1 MSRSRLLLAGWMALI
16 VAGTSGVTAQEQVTD
31 LSRLAATLDF
41 TGRGVHGWLEQL
53 GARVADPPRERL
65 LAVSVT
71 GEPLMARQGERAF
84 VPIDSELDDLLRGRD
99 RTVVLV
105 HNHPSNVGLSVA
117 DLGQLAKPG
126 VAAIV
131 AVGHD
136 GSVFMASAGPRLD
149 PGFFEERQY
158 VMASA
163 EVFRRLR
170 TESRGIPATVRDAHF
185 SHLVALALSRA
196 GVLEYWFT
204 LRGPARESYEQARMP
219 FGRVVTG
226 AAARLSR

>member
-1 MSRSRLLLAGWMALI
+1 MGQSRLLLGGWMALI

-41 TGRGVHGWLEQL
+41 TDPGVRRWLDHL
-53 GARVADPPRERL
+53 GVRVADPSGERL

-71 GEPLMARQGERAF
+71 GEPLMARQGERS
-84 VPIDSELDDLLRGRD
+84 VVEVGPELDDLLRGPD
-99 RTVVLV
+99 RAVVLV

-117 DLGQLAKPG
+117 DLGQLTKPG

-136 GSVFMASAGPRLD
+136 GSVFMASAGPRMD
-149 PGFFEERQY
+149 PDFFEERQY
-158 VMASA
+158 AMARA
-163 EVFRRLR
+163 EVLKRLR
-170 TESRGIPATVRDAHF
+170 TESRSIPSTVRDAHF
-185 SHLVALALSRA
+185 SHLVSLVLSRA
-196 GVLEYWFT
+196 GILDYWFT
-204 LRGPARESYEQARMP
+204 LRGTGRESYEQARIP